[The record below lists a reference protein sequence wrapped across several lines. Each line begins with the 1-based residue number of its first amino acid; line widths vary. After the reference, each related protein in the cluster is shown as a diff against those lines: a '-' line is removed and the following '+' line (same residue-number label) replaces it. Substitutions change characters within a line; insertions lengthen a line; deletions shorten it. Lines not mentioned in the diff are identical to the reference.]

1 MLIREFTEDPRL
13 KDVDLLDDLHFF
25 MHNDPQFY
33 RKELYPLIA
42 QLKKHV
48 KSGKRCEH
56 TLFRKCVDKAVDHYC
71 QKFKITGN
79 PKSVF
84 TDVDRD
90 SVARKV
96 FAQEQENISK
106 GAYDGEAK

>member
-1 MLIREFTEDPRL
+1 MLIREFTEAPNL
-13 KDVDLLDDLHFF
+13 EDVDLLDDLHFF

-42 QLKKHV
+42 QLKKIV
-48 KSGKRCEH
+48 KSGKPCDNK
-56 TLFRKCVDKAVDHYC
+56 LFRKCIDKAADHYC
-71 QKFKITGN
+71 QKFKIPGN

-90 SVARKV
+90 SLARKV
-96 FAQEQENISK
+96 FAQEQENITK
-106 GAYDGEAK
+106 GTYDGEDK